1 MSNIHIA
8 LVGGQPVPVYLGIK
22 DNHEARLVVLVHS
35 TKSRPEAERIAAMF
49 PKRTF
54 RYVECSPVDL
64 ADISGVAEGLFSEY
78 KDDAVVVNL
87 TSGTKLW
94 TLGFFR
100 VFLFSDHVRFIYVD
114 QNNVIT
120 DIQSREQKESSI
132 DKLDLFRLYG
142 TRLDSC
148 RLYTEYTQA
157 DFGVATKIEE
167 LRRSFKSVFFELDDK
182 VRQSLCDGDGQ
193 FVTKGGSVITYYPTE
208 SRLVLDLIN
217 MRSGYNKYVKLQS
230 PHVLD
235 LVFNAGWFE
244 LKTAKAISENNKV
257 GEVLLN
263 CKFADQEG
271 IAKNEIDIIAE
282 IGNRLLFVECKT
294 MIHNATDIDKFRSA
308 VRNFSGTSS
317 MLLFVTNDA
326 IKDSNRL
333 VYNHA
338 IEKCRDNQIESFNFA
353 YWKDHILKAS
363 SINDIINQNINQQNK
378 R

>member
-1 MSNIHIA
+1 MSRIHIA
-8 LVGGQPVPVYLGIK
+8 LVGGQPVPVYLGVK
-22 DNHEARLVVLVHS
+22 DDHEARQVVLVHS
-35 TKSRPEAERIAAMF
+35 AKSRTEAERIAAMF
-49 PKRTF
+49 PNRTF

-64 ADISGVAEGLFSEY
+64 SDISRVAEGLFAEY
-78 KDDAVVVNL
+78 KDNSVTVNL

-100 VFLFSDHVRFIYVD
+100 VFLFSDQARFIYVD

-120 DIQSREQKESSI
+120 DIQSRSQKGSSI
-132 DKLDLFRLYG
+132 DKLDLFKLYG

-148 RLYTEYTQA
+148 RLYTDYTPA
-157 DFGVATKIEE
+157 DFDVVTKVDG
-167 LRRSFKSVFFELDDK
+167 LRRSFKSVFFELDNK
-182 VRQSLCDGDGQ
+182 VKQSLCDGGHYE
-193 FVTKGGSVITYYPTE
+193 TKGGSFVTYSPE
-208 SRLVLDLIN
+208 NSRLNLDLVN
-217 MRSGYNKYVKLQS
+217 MRYGYRKHVKLQS

-244 LKTAKAISENNKV
+244 LKTAKAICENNKV

-294 MIHNATDIDKFRSA
+294 MIHEATDIDKFRSA
-308 VRNFSGTSS
+308 VRNFSGTGS
-317 MLLFVTNDA
+317 MLLFVTNDE
-326 IKDSNRL
+326 IKESNRL

-353 YWKDHILKAS
+353 FWKDHILTAP